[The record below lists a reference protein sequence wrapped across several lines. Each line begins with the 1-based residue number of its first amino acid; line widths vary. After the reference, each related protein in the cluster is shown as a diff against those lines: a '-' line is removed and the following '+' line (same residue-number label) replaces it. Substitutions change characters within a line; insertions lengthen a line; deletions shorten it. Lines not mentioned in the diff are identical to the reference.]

1 MREEYY
7 KARYWGLK
15 AAGLCVSCGKMPE
28 AEGLLCD
35 ACRER
40 ARLNSQRADK
50 NRYAR
55 LRAAGLCTGCKRPVE
70 DGKARCP
77 ECARKN
83 TDSVMRRRR
92 ERLAQGLC
100 ATCGEPTR
108 QGMTTC
114 FKCALKRSARR
125 YAKAVTENE

>member
-7 KARYWGLK
+7 KERYWGLK
-15 AAGLCVSCGKMPE
+15 ASGLCVSCGKMPE
-28 AEGLLCD
+28 AEGLMCN

-40 ARLNSQRADK
+40 ARLNSQHADK

-55 LRAAGLCTGCKRPVE
+55 LRAAGLCVGCKKPVE
-70 DGKARCP
+70 DGQSRCP

-83 TDSVMRRRR
+83 TDSVLKHRR
-92 ERLAQGLC
+92 ERITKGLC

-114 FKCALKRSARR
+114 FKCALKRSAQRHAR
-125 YAKAVTENE
+125 TVTANE